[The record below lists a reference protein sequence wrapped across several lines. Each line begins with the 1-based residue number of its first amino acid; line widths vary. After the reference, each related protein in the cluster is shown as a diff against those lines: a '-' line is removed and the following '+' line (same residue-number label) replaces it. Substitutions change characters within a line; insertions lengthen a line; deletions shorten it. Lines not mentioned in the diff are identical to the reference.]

1 MSRPDRRPPVAQAD
15 EAVRTM
21 QSVRDLIRY
30 AVSRLQAAQASFGHG
45 TDNAWDEAVWL
56 VLWSLHLPLDR
67 LDPMLD
73 ARLAPSEINAV
84 ISLIEQRC
92 TERMPLAYLTG
103 EAWLRGERFLC
114 DARALVPRSPI
125 ADLLD
130 SDALEPWLAEA
141 GEIGAVLD
149 LCTGGASL
157 AILAAHRFGLATVIG
172 TDLSVDALALAAENI
187 NLHRLTDRVS
197 LRQGS
202 LWSPLEGE
210 KFDLVL
216 CNPPYVNAASMAE
229 LPAEFRHEPQGALA
243 GGSDGMDLIR
253 RIVAGARA
261 HLNPG
266 GLMLL
271 EVGHEALHFEAAF
284 AQLEFIWLPTA
295 SGDNS
300 VALIERDALPQA

>member
-1 MSRPDRRPPVAQAD
+1 MSGAKPRPQVAQAD

-30 AVSRLQAAQASFGHG
+30 AVSRLQSAQASFGHG

-73 ARLAPSEINAV
+73 ARLAPSEIAAV
-84 ISLIEQRC
+84 IALIEQRC
-92 TERMPLAYLTG
+92 AERVPLAYLTG

-130 SDALEPWLAEA
+130 SDALEPWLPDA
-141 GEIGAVLD
+141 GDIGTVLD

-157 AILAAHRFGLATVIG
+157 AILAAYRFGQATVIG
-172 TDLSVDALALAAENI
+172 SDLSIDALALAGENI
-187 NLHRLTDRVS
+187 ALHRLADRVS

-210 KFDLVL
+210 RFDLVL

-229 LPAEFRHEPQGALA
+229 LPAEFRHEPVSALA
-243 GGSDGMDLIR
+243 GGNDGMDLIR
-253 RIVAGARA
+253 QILAGARA

-295 SGDNS
+295 SGENS
-300 VALIERDALPQA
+300 VALIERDALSLA

>member
-1 MSRPDRRPPVAQAD
+1 MSRPEPRPPVAPVD
-15 EAVRTM
+15 EAARSLR
-21 QSVRDLIRY
+21 SVRDLIRY
-30 AVSRLQAAQASFGHG
+30 AVSRLQSAQASFGHG

-73 ARLAPSEINAV
+73 ARLAPSEIAAAIALV
-84 ISLIEQRC
+84 ERRC
-92 TERMPLAYLTG
+92 TERLPLAYLTG

-130 SDALEPWLAEA
+130 SDALEPWLPDADD
-141 GEIGAVLD
+141 IGTVLD

-157 AILAAHRFGLATVIG
+157 AILAAHRFGRASVIG
-172 TDLSVDALALAAENI
+172 ADLSTEALALAGENI
-187 NLHRLTDRVS
+187 ALHHLTERVS

-202 LWSPLEGE
+202 LWSPLAG
-210 KFDLVL
+210 KRFDLVL

-229 LPAEFRHEPQGALA
+229 LPAEFRHEPVGALA
-243 GGSDGMDLIR
+243 GGDDGMDLIR
-253 RIVAGARA
+253 QIVAGARA
-261 HLNPG
+261 HLNPK

>member
-1 MSRPDRRPPVAQAD
+1 MSRPGHRPPVAQAD
-15 EAVRTM
+15 EAARAL

-30 AVSRLQAAQASFGHG
+30 AVSRLQSSQASFGHG

-73 ARLAPSEINAV
+73 ARLAPSEIGAV
-84 ISLIEQRC
+84 ISLIERRC
-92 TERMPLAYLTG
+92 TERVPLAYLTG

-130 SDALEPWLAEA
+130 SDALEPWLPDA
-141 GEIGAVLD
+141 GNIGAVLD

-157 AILAAHRFGLATVIG
+157 AILAAHRFGQATVIG
-172 TDLSVDALALAAENI
+172 SDLSVEALALAAENI
-187 NLHRLTDRVS
+187 DLHRLADRVS

-210 KFDLVL
+210 RFDLVL

-243 GGSDGMDLIR
+243 GGNDGMDLIR
-253 RIVAGARA
+253 QIMAGARA
-261 HLNPG
+261 HLHPG

>member
-1 MSRPDRRPPVAQAD
+1 MSRPTPRMPVAQAD
-15 EAVRTM
+15 EAARSM

-30 AVSRLQAAQASFGHG
+30 AVSRLQSAQASFGHG

-67 LDPMLD
+67 LEPVLD
-73 ARLAPSEINAV
+73 ARLAPSEIDGV
-84 ISLIEQRC
+84 ISLIERRC
-92 TERMPLAYLTG
+92 TERVPLAYLIG

-141 GEIGAVLD
+141 GEIASVLD

-157 AILAAHRFGLATVIG
+157 AILAAHRFGQATVIG
-172 TDLSVDALALAAENI
+172 SDLSTDALALAAENI
-187 NLHRLTDRVS
+187 DLHRLADRVS

-210 KFDLVL
+210 RFDLVL

-229 LPAEFRHEPQGALA
+229 LPAEFKHEPVSALA
-243 GGSDGMDLIR
+243 GGNDGMDLIR
-253 RIVAGARA
+253 QIVAGARA

-284 AQLEFIWLPTA
+284 SALEFIWLPTA

>member
-1 MSRPDRRPPVAQAD
+1 MNGVKPRPQVAQAD

-30 AVSRLQAAQASFGHG
+30 AVSRLQSAQASFGHG

-67 LDPMLD
+67 LEPMLD
-73 ARLAPSEINAV
+73 ARVAPSEVAATIA
-84 ISLIEQRC
+84 LIEQRC
-92 TERMPLAYLTG
+92 TERLPLAYLTG

-130 SDALEPWLAEA
+130 SDALEPWLPDA
-141 GEIGAVLD
+141 GDTGAVLD

-157 AILAAHRFGLATVIG
+157 AILAAHRFGRAHVVG
-172 TDLSVDALALAAENI
+172 SDLSADALALAAENI
-187 NLHRLTDRVS
+187 ALHRLADRVG

-210 KFDLVL
+210 RFDLVL

-229 LPAEFRHEPQGALA
+229 LPAEFRHEPVGALA

-253 RIVAGARA
+253 QIVAGAKA

-271 EVGHEALHFEAAF
+271 EVGHEASHFEAAF

-295 SGDNS
+295 SGDTS
-300 VALIERDALPQA
+300 VALIERDALPKA

>member
-1 MSRPDRRPPVAQAD
+1 
-15 EAVRTM
+15 
-21 QSVRDLIRY
+21 
-30 AVSRLQAAQASFGHG
+30 
-45 TDNAWDEAVWL
+45 
-56 VLWSLHLPLDR
+56 
-67 LDPMLD
+67 
-73 ARLAPSEINAV
+73 
-84 ISLIEQRC
+84 
-92 TERMPLAYLTG
+92 
-103 EAWLRGERFLC
+103 
-114 DARALVPRSPI
+114 VPRSPI

-141 GEIGAVLD
+141 GDITAVLD

-157 AILAAHRFGLATVIG
+157 AILAAHRFGRAAVIG
-172 TDLSVDALALAAENI
+172 SDLSIDALALAAENI
-187 NLHRLTDRVS
+187 NLHRLADRVS

-210 KFDLVL
+210 RFDLVL

-229 LPAEFRHEPQGALA
+229 LPAEFKHEPVSALA
-243 GGSDGMDLIR
+243 GGNDGMDLIR
-253 RIVAGARA
+253 QIVAGARA

-284 AQLEFIWLPTA
+284 APLEFIWLPTA

>member
-1 MSRPDRRPPVAQAD
+1 MPVAQAD
-15 EAVRTM
+15 EAARSM

-67 LDPMLD
+67 LDPVLD

-84 ISLIEQRC
+84 IALIERRC
-92 TERMPLAYLTG
+92 TERVPLAYLIG

-141 GEIGAVLD
+141 GEIASVLD

-157 AILAAHRFGLATVIG
+157 AILAAHRFGQATVIG
-172 TDLSVDALALAAENI
+172 SDLSTDALALAGENI
-187 NLHRLTDRVS
+187 DLHRLADRVS

-210 KFDLVL
+210 RFDLVL

-229 LPAEFRHEPQGALA
+229 LPAEFKHEPVSALA
-243 GGSDGMDLIR
+243 GGNDGMDLIR
-253 RIVAGARA
+253 QIVAGARA

-284 AQLEFIWLPTA
+284 AALEFIWLPTA

>member
-1 MSRPDRRPPVAQAD
+1 MPVAQAD
-15 EAVRTM
+15 EAARSM

-67 LDPMLD
+67 LDPVLD

-84 ISLIEQRC
+84 IALIERRC
-92 TERMPLAYLTG
+92 TERVPLAFLIG

-141 GEIGAVLD
+141 GEIASVLD

-157 AILAAHRFGLATVIG
+157 AILAAHRFGQATVIG
-172 TDLSVDALALAAENI
+172 SDLSTDALALAGENI
-187 NLHRLTDRVS
+187 DLHRLADRVS

-210 KFDLVL
+210 RFDLVL

-229 LPAEFRHEPQGALA
+229 LPAEFKHEPVSALA
-243 GGSDGMDLIR
+243 GGNDGMDLIR
-253 RIVAGARA
+253 QIVAGARA

-284 AQLEFIWLPTA
+284 AALEFIWLPTA